1 LPTYEKTATC
11 KRDWRDLSPTDKRAF
26 LAALKLFMTDLKVGK
41 FRKGL
46 RVKKIVGAKG
56 IFEMTWA
63 DDGRATFQFGR
74 PVKRGEKHVIWRRIG
89 SHVVFREP

>member
-1 LPTYEKTATC
+1 MPTYEKTDTC
-11 KRDWRDLSPTDKRAF
+11 KRDWRALSQAEKKAF
-26 LAALKLFMTDLKVGK
+26 LAALRMFIADLKLGK

-46 RVKKIVGAKG
+46 RVKKVEGAKG

-74 PVKRGEKHVIWRRIG
+74 PIKRGQKHVIWRRIG
-89 SHVVFREP
+89 THVVFREP